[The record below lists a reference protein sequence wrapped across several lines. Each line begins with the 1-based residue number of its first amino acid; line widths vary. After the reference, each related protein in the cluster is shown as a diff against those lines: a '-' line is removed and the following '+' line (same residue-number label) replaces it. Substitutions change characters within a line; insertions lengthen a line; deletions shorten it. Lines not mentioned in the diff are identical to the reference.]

1 MNKPIVFM
9 FCGQGSQYYHMGRE
23 LFNKNP
29 TFRNSM
35 LEIDSMVFQYTGKSI
50 VNEIYNPYK
59 NINNKFDC
67 VLYTHPAIFMLEY
80 SLYQVLLEKEI
91 VPDYLLGASLGEF
104 TCTAVLGLMSLED
117 ITECVVKQAM
127 ILEKYCSNGNML
139 AILNNPSLYYEAPQL
154 FENSE
159 LTSVNYQSHFVI
171 SADDE
176 KLSLITNFLIK
187 KNIVYQILPI
197 SYGFHS
203 SLIDPAEKVYK
214 NFLKTKAYKRS
225 AVSSFISCLVGGE
238 MTEIYSDFYWDVVR
252 KPIQFQRAIQSLESK
267 HECIYLDLGPS
278 GTLANFAKQN
288 LGGDSIHRCYSI
300 ISPFNQEINY
310 LKKFES
316 LFQKQ

>member
-9 FCGQGSQYYHMGRE
+9 FCGQGSQYYHMGKE

-29 TFRNSM
+29 TFRKSM
-35 LEIDSMVFQYTGKSI
+35 LEIDSIIVQYTGKSI

-91 VPDYLLGASLGEF
+91 VPDYLLGTSLGEF
-104 TCTAVLGLMSLED
+104 TCTAALGLMSLED
-117 ITECVVKQAM
+117 IAECVVKQAM
-127 ILEKYCSNGNML
+127 IFEKYCSNGSML
-139 AILNNPSLYYEAPQL
+139 AILNNPSLYYETPQL

-171 SADDE
+171 SVDNE
-176 KLSLITNFLIK
+176 KLNLITNFLIK
-187 KNIVYQILPI
+187 RNIVFQLLPI

-203 SLIDPAEKVYK
+203 ALIDPAEKVYK
-214 NFLKTKAYKRS
+214 DFLKTKTYKRS

-252 KPIQFQRAIQSLESK
+252 QPIQFQRAILNLESK

-278 GTLANFAKQN
+278 GTLANFVKQN
-288 LGGDSIHRCYSI
+288 LGGDSAHRCYSI
-300 ISPFNQEINY
+300 ISPFNQEIKCLN
-310 LKKFES
+310 KFES
-316 LFQKQ
+316 LFQKK